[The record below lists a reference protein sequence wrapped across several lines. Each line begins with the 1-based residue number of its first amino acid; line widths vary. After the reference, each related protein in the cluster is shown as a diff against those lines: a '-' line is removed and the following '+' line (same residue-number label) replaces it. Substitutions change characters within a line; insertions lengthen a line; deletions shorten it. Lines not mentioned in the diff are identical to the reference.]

1 MMPWESNIGKKTGS
15 QHLRLARA
23 IQKTARNNIG
33 VPLRRILSDCSIPC
47 SHGSL
52 LWRVPQI
59 EKSVGLTRMPVDEF
73 SDALSSL
80 PRRVSNPRRFILVT
94 GVLASGF
101 MEEITQQLNQ
111 MENLTAEL
119 VVVKNGFFGA
129 SVTVSGLLTGR
140 DILRLLR
147 EKELAGGTV
156 LLPPNCVKTD
166 GVLLDD
172 MGPLQI
178 EEKLGL
184 KVRVTSYD
192 LVKTILSE

>member
-1 MMPWESNIGKKTGS
+1 
-15 QHLRLARA
+15 
-23 IQKTARNNIG
+23 
-33 VPLRRILSDCSIPC
+33 
-47 SHGSL
+47 
-52 LWRVPQI
+52 
-59 EKSVGLTRMPVDEF
+59 
-73 SDALSSL
+73 
-80 PRRVSNPRRFILVT
+80 
-94 GVLASGF
+94 